1 MLANAPAVAWK
12 LQHHWNW
19 APWLTVLFVAGLT
32 AWVIFCYRNET
43 SPAKQFLRSF
53 LVVLRM
59 TTIALILA
67 MLSQLVFSGVRTGK
81 PRIAILIDQ
90 SASMLTEDVA
100 SGDESS
106 NSGNMISRQDAAK
119 QLLSDNDHK
128 LISALSD
135 NYLLEIVSFDSEIRE
150 RAIQEE
156 NLFSNDSPPENSL
169 NHSRLGDTLLYVM
182 SKPSSSP
189 LQGIITYTDGQIT
202 QGRTLSEATSQA
214 KRKGIPLYFIGLGD
228 DRPQPSLNL
237 DSLLAE
243 DQIYPGDIANFQASL
258 NASNLPGESIK
269 VELLRNGKM
278 VAEKTVAISETDP
291 TQSIPI
297 QLIDRPPSEGNFKYS
312 LRAIPT
318 DPIISKK
325 VDSPQLQHPMIVKDH
340 LLRVLIA
347 AGYPNYEFRYLK
359 HLLERDSSIQLTS
372 FLQEADPDH
381 SASDTTAI
389 RQFPLSSEDI
399 NQFEV
404 IILMDLD
411 PSLLPRSL
419 WGRLSNFV
427 SQRGGGLAIIAG
439 PRYLPHAYL
448 DRPKFLAMLPTKP
461 NSGLINGW
469 NDEQGYQALKTDYGM
484 QSASLLLSDSPEK
497 SEAVWKNLP
506 PFYWLAN
513 VGPAKPSAQVLT
525 HHPSYMASVTKSAP
539 VFVIQYF
546 GTGRVLLH
554 AVDSTYRWRFKVGDV
569 YFARYWG
576 QTLRMLAKEKINSSK
591 QNLLLATDEKEYQV
605 GEAVK
610 IQLDGLISNEGK
622 SPRIRLSKLGSAD
635 QELTLDAARSKPG
648 RWQVQLPG
656 LSAGQYR
663 VSLLTQQLNENPKSI
678 DFEIEAPPGELTRI
692 TMNREEMESSA
703 NTTRGQFY
711 SFEEAKRLVED
722 LPPSRSVALEN
733 LPPYEIWN
741 RWPFLLGI
749 CACLCTEWII
759 RKRQSML

>member
-1 MLANAPAVAWK
+1 MLANAPAVDWK
-12 LQHHWNW
+12 LQYHWNW
-19 APWLTVLFVAGLT
+19 APWLTVLIVAGLI
-32 AWVIFCYRNET
+32 AWIIFCYRNEA
-43 SPAKQFLRSF
+43 SPAKQFLRSL
-53 LVVLRM
+53 LVLLRL
-59 TTIALILA
+59 TTIAFILA

-81 PRIAILIDQ
+81 PRLAILVDQ

-100 SGDESS
+100 DSV
-106 NSGNMISRQDAAK
+106 NMISRQDAAQ
-119 QLLSDNDHK
+119 QLINVNDRK
-128 LISALSD
+128 LILALSE
-135 NYLLEIVSFDSEIRE
+135 NYLLELVSFDSEIRE
-150 RAIQEE
+150 NTIQQES
-156 NLFSNDSPPENSL
+156 LFSNESPSENSP
-169 NHSRLGDTLLYVM
+169 NHSRLGDALLYVM
-182 SKPSSSP
+182 NKPSSAP
-189 LQGIITYTDGQIT
+189 LQGIITYSDGQIT

-228 DRPQPSLNL
+228 DKPQPSLNL

-258 NASNLPGESIK
+258 NTSNLSGESIK
-269 VELLRNGKM
+269 VELLRNGKV
-278 VAEKTVAISETDP
+278 VAEKTVVVSESDP
-291 TQSIPI
+291 TQSIPL
-297 QLIDRPPSEGNFKYS
+297 QLIDRPPAEGNYKYS
-312 LRAIPT
+312 LRAKPI
-318 DPIISKK
+318 DPILAKK
-325 VDSPQLQHPMIVKDH
+325 VESPSLQHPLIVKDQ

-359 HLLERDSSIQLTS
+359 HLLERDSSVQLTS

-381 SASDTTAI
+381 PASDTTAI
-389 RQFPLSSEDI
+389 RQFPLTSEEL

-419 WGRLSNFV
+419 WGRLSNYV

-469 NDEQGYQALKTDYGM
+469 NDEQGYQALKTDFGN
-484 QSASLLLSDSPEK
+484 QSANLLLSDSREK
-497 SEAVWKNLP
+497 SESVWKNLP

-525 HHPSYMASVTKSAP
+525 NHPNYMASATKSAP
-539 VFVIQYF
+539 VFVTQYF

-554 AVDSTYRWRFKVGDV
+554 AVDSTYRWRLKVGDV

-576 QTLRMLAKEKINSSK
+576 QTLRMLGKEKINSTK
-591 QNLLLATDEKEYQV
+591 QNLLLATNENKYQV

-610 IQLDGLISNEGK
+610 IQLDGLVANEGK
-622 SPRIRLSKLGSAD
+622 SPRIRLSKPGRAD
-635 QELTLDAARSKPG
+635 QEIALDAVGSKPG

-656 LSAGQYR
+656 LPAGQYR
-663 VSLLTQQLNENPKSI
+663 VSLLTQQVEENPKSI

-692 TMNREEMESSA
+692 AMNREEMETAA
-703 NTTRGQFY
+703 NTTRGRFY
-711 SFEEAKRLVED
+711 TFEEAKQLIDD

-749 CACLCTEWII
+749 CACLCAEWII